1 MSNKCKPDFPNFC
14 PPPERPPMPCKPPVP
29 SVECG
34 SSLYE
39 VVNNLT
45 DRVNNCMRVYNEVMA
60 NCYATLR
67 NLERAAEENGAY
79 YGPCEVWTEQGYN
92 ANESATYTLIHKAC
106 VDRRNEP
113 IRINLHLAYGNTT
126 NSEIKQS
133 LFSASKVT
141 MADKIFVAMP
151 LNAGGWY
158 GNVIYNGAPIA
169 TSSQPELY
177 TVGFT
182 RGGVMRAYINTTPIE
197 QMMRDTIENSMGCSG
212 VLILNGQITD
222 ESYQQHIPQRTEQA
236 SRIVMGQNMD
246 TREVIFLVCGNE
258 NNVNKNGMTSHTC
271 AEILLQYGCDIAV
284 ELTEGSNAGA
294 LDKGQMLF
302 VPENSLVPDSYC
314 YWYISRQC
322 FFNNDYQR
330 ELAELIQNYG
340 HTLWHTFLNKNR
352 IDALR
357 EDLTKEI
364 GDREKA
370 DQVLQEQIL
379 AEVDN
384 RIKADEV
391 LQNQILEEVQNRVNA
406 DKVLQD
412 QILTEVDNRQK
423 ADEVLQNQILE
434 EVQNRINGDNTLQEA
449 INKEITDRT
458 EADSELQKQIL
469 EEVKNRENAD
479 ESLQQQLITETN
491 ARVEYDKNL
500 QQQIDTEVHER
511 TNADAVLHQEILT
524 EQGAR
529 IAADK
534 QLQNNINAEAEA
546 RTQADTTLQQNI
558 DSEASKRLE
567 EDNKLQSL
575 INDLSERVGI
585 CEGDIT
591 TLKTQYNTLQNQMAS
606 LDTSVTAIQQTITE
620 IETSLNNI
628 KTSIETIR
636 GQINTI
642 NDELTKIKNGD
653 IVLPYLPLAGGTMT
667 GAINMGGQSLT
678 NLATPSANTDAATK
692 KYVDDA
698 ISGGITPPTGD
709 YLPLTGGQMNGNID
723 MNNNRITS
731 IGAPTANNDAV
742 NKQYVDTKTNNYLP
756 LAGGTM
762 SGILNMNSNDIQLNA
777 NIHIYT
783 NGEDVVIGTK

>member
-67 NLERAAEENGAY
+67 NLECAAEENGAY

-222 ESYQQHIPQRTEQA
+222 ESYQQHIPQRTKQA

-258 NNVNKNGMTSHTC
+258 NNVNKNGMTSRTC

-370 DQVLQEQIL
+370 DQVLQDQIL

-406 DKVLQD
+406 DKVL
-412 QILTEVDNRQK
+412 
-423 ADEVLQNQILE
+423 
-434 EVQNRINGDNTLQEA
+434 
-449 INKEITDRT
+449 
-458 EADSELQKQIL
+458 
-469 EEVKNRENAD
+469 
-479 ESLQQQLITETN
+479 
-491 ARVEYDKNL
+491 
-500 QQQIDTEVHER
+500 HE
-511 TNADAVLHQEILT
+511 EILT

-575 INDLSERVGI
+575 INNLSERVGI
-585 CEGDIT
+585 CENDIT
-591 TLKTQYNTLQNQMAS
+591 TLKTQYNTLQKQMAS

-636 GQINTI
+636 GQINNI

-709 YLPLTGGQMNGNID
+709 YLPLTGGQMSGNID

>member
-67 NLERAAEENGAY
+67 NLECAAEENGAY

-258 NNVNKNGMTSHTC
+258 NNVNKNGMTSRTC

-364 GDREKA
+364 DDREKA
-370 DQVLQEQIL
+370 DQVLQDQIL

-406 DKVLQD
+406 DK
-412 QILTEVDNRQK
+412 
-423 ADEVLQNQILE
+423 
-434 EVQNRINGDNTLQEA
+434 
-449 INKEITDRT
+449 
-458 EADSELQKQIL
+458 
-469 EEVKNRENAD
+469 
-479 ESLQQQLITETN
+479 
-491 ARVEYDKNL
+491 
-500 QQQIDTEVHER
+500 
-511 TNADAVLHQEILT
+511 VLHQEILT

-575 INDLSERVGI
+575 INNLSERVDI
-585 CEGDIT
+585 CENNIT

-636 GQINTI
+636 GQINNI

-709 YLPLTGGQMNGNID
+709 YLPLTGGQMSGNID

-731 IGAPTANNDAV
+731 IGAPTANDDAV

>member
-67 NLERAAEENGAY
+67 NLECAAEENGAY

-258 NNVNKNGMTSHTC
+258 NNVNKNGMTSRTC

-370 DQVLQEQIL
+370 DQVLQDQIL

-384 RIKADEV
+384 RVKADEV

-423 ADEVLQNQILE
+423 ADEVLQNQILA

-458 EADSELQKQIL
+458 E
-469 EEVKNRENAD
+469 
-479 ESLQQQLITETN
+479 
-491 ARVEYDKNL
+491 
-500 QQQIDTEVHER
+500 
-511 TNADAVLHQEILT
+511 
-524 EQGAR
+524 
-529 IAADK
+529 
-534 QLQNNINAEAEA
+534 
-546 RTQADTTLQQNI
+546 
-558 DSEASKRLE
+558 

-575 INDLSERVGI
+575 INNLSERVGI
-585 CEGDIT
+585 CESDIT
-591 TLKTQYNTLQNQMAS
+591 TLKTQYNTLQIQMAS

-636 GQINTI
+636 GQINNI

>member
-67 NLERAAEENGAY
+67 NLECAAEENGAY

-258 NNVNKNGMTSHTC
+258 NNVNKNGMTSRTC

-370 DQVLQEQIL
+370 DQVLQDQIL

-458 EADSELQKQIL
+458 E
-469 EEVKNRENAD
+469 
-479 ESLQQQLITETN
+479 
-491 ARVEYDKNL
+491 
-500 QQQIDTEVHER
+500 
-511 TNADAVLHQEILT
+511 
-524 EQGAR
+524 
-529 IAADK
+529 
-534 QLQNNINAEAEA
+534 
-546 RTQADTTLQQNI
+546 
-558 DSEASKRLE
+558 

-575 INDLSERVGI
+575 INNLSERVGI
-585 CEGDIT
+585 CESDIT
-591 TLKTQYNTLQNQMAS
+591 TLKTQYNTLQIQMAS

-636 GQINTI
+636 GQINNI